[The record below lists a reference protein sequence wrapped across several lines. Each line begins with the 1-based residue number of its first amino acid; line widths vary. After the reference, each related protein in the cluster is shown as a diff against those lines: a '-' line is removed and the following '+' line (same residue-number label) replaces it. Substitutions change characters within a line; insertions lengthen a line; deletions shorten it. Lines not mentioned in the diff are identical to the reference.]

1 MTDES
6 FAVSVSRKR
15 IRLTSER
22 WTHIE
27 TRHPNLQGWRRRVLE
42 TVESPEFVVPGRH
55 SELLAVSPYS
65 HLGTTRFLGV
75 VYRELGEDGFIITA
89 VLISDVRS
97 LKKRGVVWPN
107 RRPCPRWRSWPGAMM
122 RR

>member
-65 HLGTTRFLGV
+65 HLGKTRFLVV
-75 VYRELGEDGFIITA
+75 VYREMGEDGFIIR
-89 VLISDVRS
+89 RS
-97 LKKRGVVWPN
+97 LFLMFGVSRRGVLCGQTVD
-107 RRPCPRWRSWPGAMM
+107 RVQG
-122 RR
+122 

>member
-27 TRHPNLQGWRRRVLE
+27 TRHPNLQGWRGRVLE

-65 HLGTTRFLGV
+65 HLGKTRFLVV
-75 VYRELGEDGFIITA
+75 VYREMGEDGFIITA
-89 VLISDVRS
+89 S
-97 LKKRGVVWPN
+97 LFLMFGVSRRGVLCGQTVD
-107 RRPCPRWRSWPGAMM
+107 RVQG
-122 RR
+122 

>member
-15 IRLTSER
+15 IRLASER

-65 HLGTTRFLGV
+65 HLGKTRFLVV
-75 VYRELGEDGFIITA
+75 VYREMGEDGFIITA
-89 VLISDVRS
+89 VVISECRS
-97 LKKRGVVWPN
+97 LRKRGVVWPKHCPSP
-107 RRPCPRWRSWPGAMM
+107 RR
-122 RR
+122 

>member
-65 HLGTTRFLGV
+65 HLGKTRFLVV
-75 VYRELGEDGFIITA
+75 VYRECIARWVKMDL
-89 VLISDVRS
+89 LLRRS
-97 LKKRGVVWPN
+97 LFLMFGVSRRGVL
-107 RRPCPRWRSWPGAMM
+107 CGQ
-122 RR
+122 